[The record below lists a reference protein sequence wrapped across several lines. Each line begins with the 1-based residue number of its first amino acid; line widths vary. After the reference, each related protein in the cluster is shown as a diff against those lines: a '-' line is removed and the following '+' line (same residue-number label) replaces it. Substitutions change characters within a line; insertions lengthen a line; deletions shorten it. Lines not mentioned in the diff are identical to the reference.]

1 MIPQELRTCAPA
13 VYAICADPP
22 SDRRT
27 DARFN
32 GGIDLAWRDAREEA
46 MRRGRIDFIGEYCD
60 RWCERCAF
68 TERCSHF
75 AVHAAIAMCDGD
87 FRAAIELAVG
97 TPQPVHG
104 ERQPTVGERLAEEFA
119 AMPPPTDKEL
129 EEISREYEERS
140 QRVDASVIS
149 QASMDYAVG
158 SSRWLE
164 AHDALRTHEDPALRE
179 AVTVIEWDLH
189 FIPAKLRRALNGLDE
204 FRTGEAFEKDP
215 VQNDWNGSA
224 KVALISIVRSEQ
236 AWAVI
241 HAARHDDGAAALRD
255 ALRALGAAVRRE
267 FPDATRFRRPGFD
280 A

>member
-1 MIPQELRTCAPA
+1 
-13 VYAICADPP
+13 
-22 SDRRT
+22 
-27 DARFN
+27 
-32 GGIDLAWRDAREEA
+32 
-46 MRRGRIDFIGEYCD
+46 MRRDRIDFIGEYCD

-75 AVHAAIAMCDGD
+75 AVQAAIAMCDGD
-87 FRAAIELAVG
+87 FREAIELAVG
-97 TPQPVHG
+97 RPQPVHG
-104 ERQPTVGERLAEEFA
+104 ERQPTTGERLAEAFA

-129 EEISREYEERS
+129 EEISREYEERA
-140 QRVDASVIS
+140 QRVDASAIS
-149 QASMDYAVG
+149 QASMDYGIG

-164 AHDALRTHEDPALRE
+164 AHEMLRIDGDPALRE
-179 AVTVIEWDLH
+179 AVSIIEWDAH

-236 AWAVI
+236 AWGLI
-241 HAARHDDGAAALRD
+241 HTALTDEGAAALRD

-267 FPDATRFRRPGFD
+267 FPDAIRFRRPGFD
-280 A
+280 S